1 MSRLIGAFVGVVMA
15 LFPNKFLTEFEN
27 LASKNPDEFQAKHW
41 LVPYVQAE
49 GLLVALLCLAGG
61 RAYALVM
68 KFIGA
73 IGVIQ
78 FLSPEK
84 YLEFGANMAYEQP
97 DTYEWKKGVL
107 PAIRIIGVICILL
120 AVRALKQPA
129 DSE

>member
-1 MSRLIGAFVGVVMA
+1 MSFRPNIGSYRTFRRKG
-15 LFPNKFLTEFEN
+15 
-27 LASKNPDEFQAKHW
+27 
-41 LVPYVQAE
+41 
-49 GLLVALLCLAGG
+49 CLWRFSVWRGG